1 MNAKDGQQAPADLFA
16 QMGKSLELNGD
27 AIVGE
32 MRNSE
37 LTTLQATLGGRG
49 TIEPRM
55 TEENVAYGGTHIA
68 DDNLDDDYYE
78 EASEY

>member
-1 MNAKDGQQAPADLFA
+1 
-16 QMGKSLELNGD
+16 MGKTLELKGD
-27 AIVGE
+27 APMGGE
-32 MRNSE
+32 MRQSE

-78 EASEY
+78 EASE

>member
-1 MNAKDGQQAPADLFA
+1 
-16 QMGKSLELNGD
+16 MG
-27 AIVGE
+27 GE
-32 MRNSE
+32 MRQSE

-78 EASEY
+78 EASE